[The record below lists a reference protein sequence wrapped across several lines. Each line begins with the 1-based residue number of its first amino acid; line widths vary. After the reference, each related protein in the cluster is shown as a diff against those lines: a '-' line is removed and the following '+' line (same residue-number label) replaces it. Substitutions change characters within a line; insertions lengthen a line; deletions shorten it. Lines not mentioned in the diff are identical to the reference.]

1 MRNQEIGELMVET
14 TERSQENVELM
25 VEMSTSYQKYM
36 STDRPHSYERNVT
49 VFIRDIT
56 LDSRTSTTTNTRFDF
71 KF

>member
-1 MRNQEIGELMVET
+1 MRNQESG
-14 TERSQENVELM
+14 ELM

-49 VFIRDIT
+49 VFISDIS
-56 LDSRTSTTTNTRFDF
+56 LDSRTSATTITRFEF